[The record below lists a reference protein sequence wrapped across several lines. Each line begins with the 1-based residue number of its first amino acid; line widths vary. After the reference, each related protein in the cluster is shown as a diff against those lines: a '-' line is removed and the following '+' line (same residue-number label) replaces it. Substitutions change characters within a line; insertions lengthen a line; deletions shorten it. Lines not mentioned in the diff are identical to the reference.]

1 MGWSTLIDK
10 LRGKPV
16 RDANPAPGSSSATRP
31 APNGFPVSCRDEVQ
45 LVLLAAVDAPGLVLG
60 AVQQGWRDAWLAAP
74 ESADG
79 MLNAARLSEA
89 LGRPD
94 WARHFLQRCLALM
107 PDLVAA
113 NGKLGILLYEAQ
125 DWHGAIAC
133 LAKAIS
139 RPAPNEVCVANLG
152 AALYKAGEDE
162 DALALLQRAYEQDPD
177 SDVLARNLFQIAL
190 RTGSNELARLV
201 AEHACA
207 NPPRLPAEAAVVE
220 AGGLLNLAGTLDEIW
235 PRVAAAQLALQEGNY
250 AEADEN
256 YRALC
261 ASHPVN
267 GQTGLGIIAMAEGRF
282 SAAHEHFGRAIDAAP
297 ERQAHLYLNRAKAAT
312 ALARHHD
319 AIADLDRA
327 LEIQA
332 DYHGARV
339 ERGIV
344 HLRLGDWQQGW
355 RDYEVRRIYAPESQ
369 FAFFDPGA
377 EWQGQPLS
385 GKTLIL
391 VSEQGQGDVIQF
403 VRLAADLAAQGA
415 EVIVYCPPSLRRLVL
430 TVPGVAG
437 AFTEGE
443 TIPAY
448 DYWVPLMSVPGVLG
462 LRLESLRW
470 NGPYVQ
476 PAPDDVTRWNRE
488 LGNGNGLRAGLVW
501 AGKDFSGHNY
511 GQIYGRRNLV
521 LDDFLPLFALEGIRW
536 FSLQKGE
543 AAAQMASCA
552 AGDRIEDYAA
562 DWRDFYDTA
571 AFVANLDLVVTV
583 DTSVAHLAGALGIPV
598 WIVSRT
604 DGCWRWL
611 DRRSDSPWYPSARVF
626 HQGVGEPWSAV
637 IGRVAAALALMRQP
651 A

>member
-1 MGWSTLIDK
+1 MGWSSLIYK
-10 LRGKPV
+10 LRGKPAREV
-16 RDANPAPGSSSATRP
+16 VAASGPSGGTRP
-31 APNGFPVSCRDEVQ
+31 APSGLPASCRDEVQ
-45 LVLLAAVDAPGLVLG
+45 LGLLEALQAPGLILDQ
-60 AVQQGWRDAWLAAP
+60 VQQQWRDAWLAAP
-74 ESADG
+74 ESAEGLLDAG
-79 MLNAARLSEA
+79 RLSEV
-89 LGRPD
+89 LGRPN
-94 WARHFLQRCLALM
+94 WARHFLQQCLALAS
-107 PDLVAA
+107 DLVAA
-113 NGKLGILLYEAQ
+113 NGKLGILLYAEQ
-125 DWHGAIAC
+125 DWLGAIAC

-139 RPAPNEVCVANLG
+139 RPIPNEVCVANLG
-152 AALYKAGEDE
+152 AALYKAGEED

-177 SDVLARNLFQIAL
+177 SDALARNLFQIAL
-190 RTGSNELARLV
+190 RSGSNDLARRV

-207 NPPRLPAEAAVVE
+207 NPPRPPADAAVAE
-220 AGGLLNLAGTLDEIW
+220 AGGLINLAGTLDEVW
-235 PRVAAAQLALQEGNY
+235 PRVAAAQLAIQEGNY
-250 AEADEN
+250 AEAGEN

-261 ASHPVN
+261 VSHPVN

-282 SAAHEHFGRAIDAAP
+282 SAAHEHFSRAIGAAA
-297 ERQAHLYLNRAKAAT
+297 ERQAHLYLNRAKAAV
-312 ALARHHD
+312 ALARHHE
-319 AIADLDRA
+319 ASADLDRA
-327 LEIQA
+327 LEIQG

-385 GKTLIL
+385 GKTLVL
-391 VSEQGQGDVIQF
+391 VGEQGQGDVIQF
-403 VRLAADLAAQGA
+403 VCLAADLAAQGA

-470 NGPYVQ
+470 NGPYVR
-476 PAPDDVTRWNRE
+476 PAPDDVTRWDKQ
-488 LGNGNGLRAGLVW
+488 LGKGNGLHVGLVW
-501 AGKDFSGHNY
+501 AGKDFRGHTY

-521 LDDFLPLFALEGIRW
+521 FDDLLPLFTLEGIRW

-552 AGDRIEDYAA
+552 ASYRIEDYAA

-598 WIVSRT
+598 WIMSRT

-611 DRRSDSPWYPSARVF
+611 DRRSDSPWYPSARIF
-626 HQGVGEPWSAV
+626 HQGVGESWSAV
-637 IGRVAAALALMRQP
+637 IGRVAAALALMLRL